1 MTTDNIIPIVCIV
14 IASAILAGV
23 LRSRFRYEFIINE
36 GFVGLLYHEGKL
48 TEALLAGRHIR
59 WGRHFRVVP
68 LETRKTLLPVA
79 GQEVLTADNIGVKIS
94 LVLTTQVSDPLK
106 SARAADSVLT
116 HIYNAAQAAV
126 RTVVAGF
133 AIDALLTQRV
143 AIAVQLRELIAPSA
157 GALGLEVH
165 AVEVRDVM
173 LPGELRKAFNE
184 VLKAKQEGQA
194 ALERARGETAALRS
208 LVNAARLVEGQPA
221 LTTLRLLQTL
231 ESSGQTVVLND
242 LSALTTRASKNT

>member
-94 LVLTTQVSDPLK
+94 LVLTNAGVR
-106 SARAADSVLT
+106 SAEK
-116 HIYNAAQAAV
+116 
-126 RTVVAGF
+126 RTGEP
-133 AIDALLTQRV
+133 
-143 AIAVQLRELIAPSA
+143 IAFSRISTMRP
-157 GALGLEVH
+157 
-165 AVEVRDVM
+165 R
-173 LPGELRKAFNE
+173 R
-184 VLKAKQEGQA
+184 
-194 ALERARGETAALRS
+194 RC
-208 LVNAARLVEGQPA
+208 ARLWPA
-221 LTTLRLLQTL
+221 
-231 ESSGQTVVLND
+231 SPSMHC
-242 LSALTTRASKNT
+242 